1 MDAKN
6 NPFSREESLLLI
18 SQMIN
23 KAKNSY
29 HESGI
34 GPMLWGTVIT
44 LCSLVTYLQIKF
56 HFSLPFDI
64 WLLTLF
70 AIIPQIILVAK
81 EKKKSRVRG
90 YDDVVMDY
98 IWSCFGIGIFLLIFI
113 NANISA
119 ALQPV
124 FLHYKELTGQK
135 PMVTYGSFS
144 TSFFLLL
151 YGFPSIITGGYRKFK
166 PMLWGGIL
174 CWICCVI
181 TVFTPN
187 DIDMLLTALSASAAW
202 LIPGIILYQK
212 NVKGKVTNV

>member
-1 MDAKN
+1 
-6 NPFSREESLLLI
+6 
-18 SQMIN
+18 
-23 KAKNSY
+23 
-29 HESGI
+29 
-34 GPMLWGTVIT
+34 
-44 LCSLVTYLQIKF
+44 
-56 HFSLPFDI
+56 
-64 WLLTLF
+64 
-70 AIIPQIILVAK
+70 
-81 EKKKSRVRG
+81 
-90 YDDVVMDY
+90 
-98 IWSCFGIGIFLLIFI
+98 
-113 NANISA
+113 
-119 ALQPV
+119 
-124 FLHYKELTGQK
+124 
-135 PMVTYGSFS
+135 MVTYGSFS